1 MAMWWGVNTSRGQQE
16 GDAPTA
22 QQAATIT
29 FQQTGETVPP
39 PSGPGLD
46 AQAPGIPVIQAGS
59 GGSFADQWSS
69 AGLASDQTQLS
80 GQPSSGYTG
89 SHNPFGQYTSYG
101 EGGGG
106 TVPRQRQLDEL
117 EQFSGQFANKFNIPA
132 FGESP
137 FQAWQERQYAPTLAA
152 FKLGSAANP
161 ERTFEDYLSAR
172 GLMGARQDLNT
183 GYENLLGSSDQGAA
197 AQARESI
204 GKDAWDQL
212 VAARLRAK
220 RGQFFGEAL
229 ANRVPDLE
237 RQYMASPEG
246 FEAPNTYGFMRNIY
260 QKRFFDQQFQA
271 VQNQFMGRIGQMAR
285 GGQDPSNF
293 NWTDF
298 LGDYFSPQGG
308 ASQDWMNQGQRRQG
322 AARFNP
328 PTQFNYGTQRPGL

>member
-1 MAMWWGVNTSRGQQE
+1 MWWVVNTSRGQQQVY
-16 GDAPTA
+16 APTA

-69 AGLASDQTQLS
+69 AGLASDQTQPS

-246 FEAPNTYGFMRNIY
+246 FEAPNTYGFMRNIL
-260 QKRFFDQQFQA
+260 QKRF
-271 VQNQFMGRIGQMAR
+271 GI
-285 GGQDPSNF
+285 
-293 NWTDF
+293 
-298 LGDYFSPQGG
+298 
-308 ASQDWMNQGQRRQG
+308 
-322 AARFNP
+322 
-328 PTQFNYGTQRPGL
+328 